1 MLQPSCSVHFQVPH
15 ELLTTAS
22 PIWTMEKLKSPNC
35 HSISGTSCPPL
46 GWTEPVS
53 EDIWQLRGGKQN
65 LGLTKT
71 SNFSDPQ
78 VLSSSLKP
86 GWGSRVP
93 LYKLGPLPTPA
104 PMSGQARVGHP
115 YPDQHPSSSLSS
127 LQPLPINQKPLQPK
141 APFQPCLP
149 GARLSQL
156 MTPSLQWLQRQGS
169 YQPSWSGGD
178 HSAHN
183 IALRPLRA
191 SDIPTYYPCSPSPSL
206 TLSKR
211 VGATSHVAPDTQ
223 EAHQWPREGMSLSPG
238 G

>member
-1 MLQPSCSVHFQVPH
+1 MLTVTLCTSLCPVLHGVFCQRGPLRMLQPSCSVHFQVPH
-15 ELLTTAS
+15 ELLTIAS
-22 PIWTMEKLKSPNC
+22 PLCTMEKLKSPNC

-78 VLSSSLKP
+78 VLSSSLKL

-104 PMSGQARVGHP
+104 PMSGQARVGRP

-127 LQPLPINQKPLQPK
+127 LQPLPINRKE
-141 APFQPCLP
+141 
-149 GARLSQL
+149 
-156 MTPSLQWLQRQGS
+156 
-169 YQPSWSGGD
+169 
-178 HSAHN
+178 
-183 IALRPLRA
+183 
-191 SDIPTYYPCSPSPSL
+191 SPS
-206 TLSKR
+206 
-211 VGATSHVAPDTQ
+211 
-223 EAHQWPREGMSLSPG
+223 SPKPPFSPAYLG
-238 G
+238 LGCHSS